1 MNSFIFQRL
10 QVCAGNA
17 KASGRADRYFVYHE
31 YLKMKIWRI
40 NLWEGTLHVWRSGI
54 SFRIR
59 RSRAQ
64 FYLFQFHLL
73 GGCPQAQTYKVPS
86 TIISSLELQITINCI
101 PLLDPKVRDFAIHI
115 YKEKNLI
122 YQQDF
127 VSRILPLFML
137 QVAGAT
143 MKFLKFYHTK
153 TIAA

>member
-1 MNSFIFQRL
+1 
-10 QVCAGNA
+10 
-17 KASGRADRYFVYHE
+17 
-31 YLKMKIWRI
+31 
-40 NLWEGTLHVWRSGI
+40 
-54 SFRIR
+54 
-59 RSRAQ
+59 
-64 FYLFQFHLL
+64 LL

-127 VSRILPLFML
+127 VSRILPLFRL
-137 QVAGAT
+137 LVAGAT
-143 MKFLKFYHTK
+143 MKFPKFYHTN